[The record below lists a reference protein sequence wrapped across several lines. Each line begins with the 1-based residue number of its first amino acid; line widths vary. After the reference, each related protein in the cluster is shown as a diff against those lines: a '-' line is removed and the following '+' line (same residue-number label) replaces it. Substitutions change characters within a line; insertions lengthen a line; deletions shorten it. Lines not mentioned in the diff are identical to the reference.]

1 MEVLGIRFCAV
12 AEEAQE
18 MAEFFTKGLGLPE
31 RDLGGGEG
39 FHGAVIPAG
48 TSWIEIWQKAAD
60 MPVGLMLQIVVDDAD
75 AVAATAKQNGI
86 DVQGP
91 MEAHGEKIYFAIAPG
106 GLSVS
111 FQQVLG
117 EPAGDT

>member
-18 MAEFFTKGLGLPE
+18 MAEFFSVGLGLPE

-75 AVAATAKQNGI
+75 AVVAAAAAAGGQLVVPPW
-86 DVQGP
+86 DVPGVGRMGVLQSADG
-91 MEAHGEKIYFAIAPG
+91 AYFSIFRPVPQ
-106 GLSVS
+106 S
-111 FQQVLG
+111 
-117 EPAGDT
+117 

>member
-1 MEVLGIRFCAV
+1 MQVLGIRFCAV
-12 AEEAQE
+12 ADEAQE
-18 MAEFFTKGLGLPE
+18 MAEFFTRGLGLPE
-31 RDLGGGEG
+31 RDLGGGDD

-48 TSWIEIWQKAAD
+48 TSWIEIWQKSAD

-75 AVAATAKQNGI
+75 AVAETAKRNGV

-91 MEAHGEKIYFAIAPG
+91 MEAHGEKIYFGVAPG

-111 FQQVLG
+111 FQQIV
-117 EPAGDT
+117 EAPE

>member
-1 MEVLGIRFCAV
+1 MKVLGIRFCAV

-48 TSWIEIWQKAAD
+48 SSWID

-75 AVAATAKQNGI
+75 AVARTARSNGI

-91 MEAHGEKIYFAIAPG
+91 MEAHGEKIYFAVAPG

-111 FQQVLG
+111 FQEVL
-117 EPAGDT
+117 EQ

>member
-12 AEEAQE
+12 AEEAQP

-48 TSWIEIWQKAAD
+48 TSWIEIWQKGTD
-60 MPVGLMLQIVVDDAD
+60 MPAGLMLQIVVDDAD
-75 AVAATAKQNGI
+75 AVAATARDNGI
-86 DVQGP
+86 EVNGP
-91 MEAHGEKIYFAIAPG
+91 MEAHGEKIYFAVAPG
-106 GLSVS
+106 GLSIS
-111 FQQVLG
+111 FQQVVDA
-117 EPAGDT
+117 PD